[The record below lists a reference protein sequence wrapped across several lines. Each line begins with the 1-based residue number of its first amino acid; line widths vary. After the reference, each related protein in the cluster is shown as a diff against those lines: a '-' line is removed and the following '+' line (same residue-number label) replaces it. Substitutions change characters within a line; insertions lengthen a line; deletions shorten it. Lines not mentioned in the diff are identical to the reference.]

1 MKTEDLI
8 FIETSI
14 KHKYNNFILP
24 EIVDIIKNYIF
35 QNNDLHQLYLNKN
48 INVEKLIKYIVFSKT
63 ESITEKFIF
72 ESIRSYIEGK
82 LWII

>member
-14 KHKYNNFILP
+14 KYKYKNYILP
-24 EIVDIIKNYIF
+24 EIVDIIKNHIF
-35 QNNDLHQLYLNKN
+35 QNKDLHQLYLNKN
-48 INVEKLIKYIVFSKT
+48 IIVEKLIKYIVFSKT

-82 LWII
+82 LWIH